1 MPKDKQPRRVPDAE
15 KLRTETPEQ
24 KQAFEEYFLMADD
37 RSFRRLAKSM
47 NKGVTTISNWSKWF
61 NWQERI
67 DERERQVDKIV
78 EARSN
83 KTMAELRLE
92 QARKIDAV
100 MERFWANV
108 EKGKV
113 ELESW
118 QDFERLWKI
127 RQEIGG
133 ETDRKKSNMLAELT
147 KSIADVGSTIIQA
160 REQAERESRE
170 QSESGDE

>member
-1 MPKDKQPRRVPDAE
+1 MATKKKARRVPDAQ
-15 KLRTETPEQ
+15 KQRTETPEQ

-47 NKGVTTISNWSKWF
+47 NKGVTTISNWSRWF

-67 DERERQVDKIV
+67 EERERQVDKIV
-78 EARSN
+78 EARAN
-83 KTMAELRLE
+83 KTMAELRIE

-100 MERFWANV
+100 MERFWENV
-108 EKGKV
+108 EKGKI

-127 RQEIGG
+127 RQEVGG
-133 ETDRKKSNMLAELT
+133 ESERKRSNAINELT
-147 KSIADVGSTIIQA
+147 QSIARVG
-160 REQAERESRE
+160 AEILQRR
-170 QSESGDE
+170 SESGEDE